1 MWLIIL
7 LFLSIVFI
15 IISTSV
21 LKWHPFLSLITVSF
35 GFGIFSGTMPLNK
48 VVEAVNAGFGST
60 IGYIGI
66 VILAGSV
73 IGKFLEESGGAY
85 KLAEGALKLVG
96 VKNMPF
102 AMSIVGYIVSIPVFC
117 DSAFIVLSPLAR
129 SLSRN
134 TKISL
139 AVLVM
144 ALSLGLYV
152 THSLIPPTPGPV
164 AAAGILGADMGLI
177 ILLGFPV
184 SLIGL
189 ITGWLFALKI
199 ASKFKI
205 ANSSTCA
212 EPSANQPI
220 VKGSSAEK
228 QITDIKNKKRP
239 SLFKSLLPIFVPILL
254 ILLRSVSELPSSFF
268 GEGMLQVIISFAGQP
283 SVALMI
289 GVVLS
294 FLLPLKL
301 NKEMLSTSGW
311 LGQGVI
317 AAAGIII
324 VTGCGGAFGSVL
336 QESGIAGVVRD
347 NLAGARSLGI
357 LLPIIITASLKIAL
371 GSGTVAII
379 TSASLLAPL
388 VPSLGMDAP
397 LAKAL
402 VVVAIGS
409 GAMIAS
415 HANDSYFWVVTQMS
429 GMTVNQGYRLQT
441 TGTFIV
447 GICSAIAVWLLS
459 LWVL

>member
-21 LKWHPFLSLITVSF
+21 LKWHPFLSLITVAF
-35 GFGIFSGTMPLNK
+35 GFGILSGTMPLEE
-48 VVEAVNAGFGST
+48 VVEAVNTGFGST

-73 IGKFLEESGGAY
+73 IGKFLEKSGGAY
-85 KLAEGALKLVG
+85 KLADGALKMVG

-102 AMSIVGYIVSIPVFC
+102 AMSIVGYIVSISVFC
-117 DSAFIVLSPLAR
+117 DSGFIVLSPLTRA
-129 SLSRN
+129 LSRN

-164 AAAGILGADMGLI
+164 AAAGILGADLGLV

-189 ITGWLFALKI
+189 ITGSLFSLKI
-199 ASKFKI
+199 AAKYKI
-205 ANSSTCA
+205 ENNPANTELSATKPSAA
-212 EPSANQPI
+212 EPTAAGPTSYN
-220 VKGSSAEK
+220 
-228 QITDIKNKKRP
+228 KNRP
-239 SLFKSLLPIFVPILL
+239 SLLKSLLPIFVPILL
-254 ILLRSVSELPSSFF
+254 ILMRSVSELPSSLF
-268 GEGMLQVIISFAGQP
+268 GEGILSVIIGFAGQP

-289 GVVLS
+289 GVALS
-294 FLLPLKL
+294 FLLPFKL

-336 QESGIAGVVRD
+336 QGSGIAEVVRD
-347 NLAGARSLGI
+347 NLAGARTLGI
-357 LLPIIITASLKIAL
+357 LLPVIIAASLKIAL

-379 TSASLLAPL
+379 TSASLIAPL
-388 VPSLGMDAP
+388 MPSLGLDAAM
-397 LAKAL
+397 AKAL

-429 GMTVNQGYRLQT
+429 GMNVNQGYRLQT
-441 TGTFIV
+441 TGTFVV